1 MTLETIEINK
11 QILQADWLDYFDS
24 FTDGNQGRHVTIE
37 ALDQE
42 LGDEELIKDAPLWA
56 IAYDPVN
63 KGNTLMIET
72 GQNSVSYAHTIDAPT
87 EVWSGQ
93 DENGVVLAL
102 RITDAQGN
110 HTLMKF

>member
-1 MTLETIEINK
+1 MTLDSIEINK
-11 QILQADWLDYFDS
+11 QIPQVDWLDYFDS

-42 LGDEELIKDAPLWA
+42 FGDQELIRNAPLWA
-56 IAYDPVN
+56 IVYDPVN
-63 KGNTLMIET
+63 KGNDLIIET
-72 GQNSVSYAHTIDAPT
+72 GKDAVAYAHIIDAPT

-110 HTLMKF
+110 HTLLKF